1 MYWPFPREL
10 NMKVV
15 GVCVVDVNRVLVR
28 CCWATD
34 DFDFCKVIGHIV
46 ILDTDAKNVYEK
58 DDVHVFEKNKNVHS
72 KYDNHP
78 WFNSHYDWGTY
89 MTIQRTRKFI
99 FIVIMDEIFIR
110 TPKIVRG
117 VATAPIQNLPTILYK
132 TFVSYPKRS
141 LVVKNRPIYL
151 TSHETGV
158 GEGSSNKVSGEIF
171 VHNQS

>member
-10 NMKVV
+10 NMRVV

-58 DDVHVFEKNKNVHS
+58 DDTCLKKTRMYIPN
-72 KYDNHP
+72 
-78 WFNSHYDWGTY
+78 
-89 MTIQRTRKFI
+89 MTTILGS
-99 FIVIMDEIFIR
+99 IVIMI
-110 TPKIVRG
+110 G
-117 VATAPIQNLPTILYK
+117 GPIWLFNEHENLLHCDNGWDIHTNSKDCEGSGYGPNSKFANHLVQ